1 MRNLIHEGGS
11 MAKVLKKLNDV
22 DRTEWLQLRRLGI
35 GGSDVGA
42 IAGLSKFKTALDVY
56 LDKVGESFEADP
68 PEWIYWGNVLEEVV
82 AREFCLRTGMKV
94 KKRNAIFVHQDY
106 NFMLANVDREVVGE
120 NAGLE
125 CKTTNAYNGA
135 TWEEGIPESYELQC
149 HHYMMVMGYDRMYI
163 ACLIGGNKFI
173 YHTIERN
180 QNIIDHLVKL
190 ESDFWNDCVLA
201 KKPPRISNTECA
213 TGESLLKAY
222 PNAVNEFISFSD
234 SEDFKIDRLLELKQT
249 KNQISKEIEAIETDL
264 KQTIGDKSGALSG
277 KYKVLWGNSISK
289 RIDTDRLKTEKPEI
303 YKSYLKESNSRRFS
317 VKEIQ

>member
-1 MRNLIHEGGS
+1 
-11 MAKVLKKLNDV
+11 MAKVLKKLKNV

-82 AREFCLRTGMKV
+82 AKEFTVRTGKKV
-94 KKRNAIFVHQDY
+94 KKRNAMFIHDTHD
-106 NFMLANVDREVVGE
+106 FMLANVDREIIGE

-149 HHYMMVMGYDRMYI
+149 HHYMAVMGYDRMYI

-180 QNIIDHLVKL
+180 ENIISYIIEL
-190 ESDFWNDCVLA
+190 EKEFWNDCVLL
-201 KKPPRISNTECA
+201 KHPPRIANTECA

-222 PNAVNEFISFSD
+222 PSAGNEFISISD
-234 SEDFKIDRLLELKQT
+234 LENFKIDRLLELKQS
-249 KNQISKEIEAIETDL
+249 KSQISKEIEAIETDL
-264 KQTIGDKSGALSG
+264 KQTIGDNTGALSG
-277 KYKVLWGNSISK
+277 KYKILWGNSTSK
-289 RIDTDRLKTEKPEI
+289 RIDTDRLKSEKPEI
-303 YKSYLKESNSRRFS
+303 YKNYLKEINSRRFS
-317 VKEIQ
+317 VKEIE